1 MIHVIIGA
9 PCAGKSTYVRENAK
23 RGDVIVDYDS
33 LAKALGADGHLP
45 DGDIKQAAFR
55 ARKAAIEYC
64 VETKCEAW
72 IIHTSPTDEQREAYE
87 KAGAEFIEMDTD
99 MDTCLQRAIDDE
111 RPPETEQIIRDYFE
125 AAKAVFSLSE
135 RGQTMHQLK
144 ACIKSELKED
154 GGIVKGYASTF
165 DRDPDAY
172 GDVVKR
178 GAFAKSLE
186 RWKALNAEGKFI
198 PLLWGHDTEDPKS
211 NIGRVV
217 DAIEDE
223 RGLLVTAEF
232 DADNEKAQYV
242 RKLVQE
248 GRVYQFSFAFE
259 IREQGTVELE
269 DGRKANELRDLELFE
284 VSLVQIPANQHATV
298 EEVKSD
304 GVIELKPRIEGLTD
318 EQREEFT
325 KAIAEATHNGLE
337 IGLKA
342 GRRNSAKDADELRK
356 IASAAAEI
364 QEVVNGLLA
373 DDETPTEDG
382 EEESE
387 AVKAAEG
394 ETSQAEFVD
403 AYKQAIKTL
412 IGE

>member
-1 MIHVIIGA
+1 
-9 PCAGKSTYVRENAK
+9 
-23 RGDVIVDYDS
+23 
-33 LAKALGADGHLP
+33 
-45 DGDIKQAAFR
+45 
-55 ARKAAIEYC
+55 
-64 VETKCEAW
+64 
-72 IIHTSPTDEQREAYE
+72 
-87 KAGAEFIEMDTD
+87 
-99 MDTCLQRAIDDE
+99 
-111 RPPETEQIIRDYFE
+111 
-125 AAKAVFSLSE
+125 
-135 RGQTMHQLK
+135 MHQLK

-172 GDVVKR
+172 GDVVAP
-178 GAFAKSLE
+178 GAFAKSLD

-217 DAIEDE
+217 DAVEDE
-223 RGLLVTAEF
+223 RGLLITAEF

-298 EEVKSD
+298 EEVK
-304 GVIELKPRIEGLTD
+304 
-318 EQREEFT
+318 
-325 KAIAEATHNGLE
+325 ATEPE
-337 IGLKA
+337 IKS

-403 AYKQAIKTL
+403 AYKQAVKEWL
-412 IGE
+412 GEPND

>member
-1 MIHVIIGA
+1 
-9 PCAGKSTYVRENAK
+9 
-23 RGDVIVDYDS
+23 
-33 LAKALGADGHLP
+33 
-45 DGDIKQAAFR
+45 
-55 ARKAAIEYC
+55 
-64 VETKCEAW
+64 
-72 IIHTSPTDEQREAYE
+72 
-87 KAGAEFIEMDTD
+87 
-99 MDTCLQRAIDDE
+99 
-111 RPPETEQIIRDYFE
+111 
-125 AAKAVFSLSE
+125 
-135 RGQTMHQLK
+135 MHQLK

-217 DAIEDE
+217 DAVEDE

-304 GVIELKPRIEGLTD
+304 GVIELKPRIE
-318 EQREEFT
+318 
-325 KAIAEATHNGLE
+325 
-337 IGLKA
+337 
-342 GRRNSAKDADELRK
+342 
-356 IASAAAEI
+356 
-364 QEVVNGLLA
+364 
-373 DDETPTEDG
+373 
-382 EEESE
+382 
-387 AVKAAEG
+387 
-394 ETSQAEFVD
+394 
-403 AYKQAIKTL
+403 
-412 IGE
+412 